1 MSRFSKVAWK
11 EGLFLKPQH
20 FQQADRYMERT
31 LAARTMHLTPFPW
44 GVAELKFDHSQLRQG
59 RLELEVVSGIM
70 PDGTPFDA
78 PHTSPLPKEIDV
90 PEAAVGQMIWLTLPN
105 LAQNDRDIGL
115 DDDASLRYLLIEEQG
130 VADTSSASRIEESLE
145 IAVPRLELTLRSK
158 AREGYQCICL
168 GRIADVSDGT
178 VVTLD
183 QSMPPVGLVLTAH
196 RAYEGYLKATT
207 GAVEARLEVLERY
220 AADPTS
226 GGGMQDKDYL
236 MLMVLNRTLPILHH
250 LLRLPSVH
258 PERLYETLV
267 SLAGELATF
276 EDRER
281 RVRDHGRYRH
291 DQPKETFKPLVDD
304 IRRFLSRDVGR
315 ALRLPLEQLRENS
328 FAAIIDDPNLFAN
341 SSFVIEVSAA
351 LPLTQIQQQFP
362 QLCKVG
368 PSTRMKE
375 IIVNNMPGLTL
386 VHTPNPPPQIRV
398 VANHVYFVIDKM
410 SPLWREFST
419 APALGMHFAGA
430 WPGIELELWAIPEER

>member
-31 LAARTMHLTPFPW
+31 LTARTMHLTPFPW
-44 GVAELKFDHSQLRQG
+44 GISELTFDHSQLSQG
-59 RLELEVVSGIM
+59 RLELEIVAGIM

-90 PEAAVGQMIWLTLPN
+90 PEDAVGKMIWLTLPN

-115 DDDASLRYLLIEEQG
+115 EDDASLRYVLIEEQG

-145 IAVPRLELTLRSK
+145 IAVPRLELILRDK

-183 QSMPPVGLVLTAH
+183 QSMPPVGLILSAH

-236 MLMVLNRTLPILHH
+236 MLMVLNRTLPILRH
-250 LLRLPSVH
+250 LHRLPSVH

-281 RVRDHGRYRH
+281 RVRDYGRYRH
-291 DQPKETFKPLVDD
+291 EQPKETFKPLVDD

-315 ALRLPLEQLRENS
+315 ALRLPLEQRRENS

-341 SSFVIEVSAA
+341 STFVIEVSAA

-410 SPLWREFST
+410 SPLWREFSV

>member
-20 FQQADRYMERT
+20 FQQADRYMERRLT
-31 LAARTMHLTPFPW
+31 ARTMHLTPFPW
-44 GVAELKFDHSQLRQG
+44 GVAEMTFDQSQLRQG
-59 RLELEVVSGIM
+59 RLELERVAGIM

-90 PEAAVGQMIWLTLPN
+90 PEDGVGKMIWLTLPN
-105 LAQNDRDIGL
+105 LAQNDRDVGL
-115 DDDASLRYLLIEEQG
+115 GEEASLRYVLTEEQG
-130 VADTSSASRIEESLE
+130 VADTSSASRIEEALE
-145 IAVPRLELTLRSK
+145 IAVPRLELTLRDK

-168 GRIADVSDGT
+168 GRVADVSDGT

-183 QSMPPVGLVLTAH
+183 QSVPPVGLILTAH
-196 RAYEGYLKATT
+196 RAYEGYLKAVT
-207 GAVEARLEVLERY
+207 GSVEARLEVLERY

-236 MLMVLNRTLPILHH
+236 MLLVLNRVLPVLRH
-250 LLRLPSVH
+250 LRRLPSVH

-281 RVRDHGRYRH
+281 RVHDYGRYRH

-304 IRRFLSRDVGR
+304 IRRLLSRDVGR
-315 ALRLPLEQLRENS
+315 ALRLPLEQRRENS
-328 FAAIIDDPNLFAN
+328 FAAIVEDPNLFAN
-341 SSFVIEVSAA
+341 STFIIEVAAA

-362 QLCKVG
+362 QFCKVG

-375 IIVNNMPGLTL
+375 IIVNNMPGITL

-410 SPLWREFST
+410 SPLWREFSV

-430 WPGIELELWAIPEER
+430 WPGLELELWAIPEER

>member
-20 FQQADRYMERT
+20 FQQADRYMERFLT
-31 LAARTMHLTPFPW
+31 ARTMHLTPFPW
-44 GVAELKFDHSQLRQG
+44 GISEMTFDQSQLRQG
-59 RLELEVVSGIM
+59 KLELEIVAGIM

-78 PHTSPLPKEIDV
+78 PHTGPLPREIDV
-90 PEAAVGQMIWLTLPN
+90 PEEAIGKLIWLTLPN
-105 LAQNDRDIGL
+105 AAQNDREVGL
-115 DDDASLRYLLIEEQG
+115 EDEASLRYALEEERG
-130 VADTSSASRIEESLE
+130 VADTASASRIEESLE
-145 IAVPRLELTLRSK
+145 IAVPRLELTLRDK

-168 GRIADVSDGT
+168 GRVADVSDGT
-178 VVTLD
+178 IVTLD
-183 QSMPPVGLVLTAH
+183 QSMPPTGLVLAAH
-196 RAYEGYLKATT
+196 RAFEGYLKAVT
-207 GAVEARLEVLERY
+207 GSVEARLEVLERY

-236 MLMVLNRTLPILHH
+236 MLMVLNRNLPILRH
-250 LLRLPSVH
+250 LARMPSVH
-258 PERLYETLV
+258 PERLFETLAA
-267 SLAGELATF
+267 LAGELATF

-281 RVRDHGRYRH
+281 RVRDYGRYRH

-304 IRRFLSRDVGR
+304 IRRLLSRDVGR
-315 ALRLPLEQLRENS
+315 ALRLPLEQRRENS
-328 FAAIIDDPNLFAN
+328 FAAIVEDPNLYAN
-341 SSFVIEVSAA
+341 STFVIEVAAA

-375 IIVNNMPGLTL
+375 IIVNNMPGITL

-410 SPLWREFST
+410 SPLWREFSV

-430 WPGIELELWAIPEER
+430 WPGLELELWAIPEGR